1 MALTR
6 PLRLKAEIAKLKPEG
21 SSSVLPIAQVWVDS
35 GVFHLDQKYDYLVP
49 DNLSGIIS
57 TGVRVQ
63 IPFHGRE
70 VEGLV
75 LARVSSSESPVLKS
89 ISKAISPHSVA
100 TSESIELISAV
111 ADRWAAHPFDVIRS
125 AIPPRVASVDKE
137 SWTDA
142 PLPKLKTKPT
152 RSYIHIPPVVN
163 LFDFLQSTIGRN
175 AGKGSTL
182 VIVPDNRS
190 VQRLVALIPE
200 AVVLDS
206 ALERSERYR
215 NFLSCRYGRGL
226 IVVGTRSAIF
236 APITDLESII
246 VLDEGSEQHYEV
258 RSPGW
263 NVRDVAILR
272 AMKSSLNLTFVGYSP
287 SSEVARL
294 IESKWIHFSSVKS
307 RVEVSAFPQ
316 SHGEL
321 IPSRLMGEI
330 RKAMNSGPVLFLA
343 PRKGYSQSVVC
354 AKCRNSALCECGGK
368 LLKRGSETS
377 LECTICAKAYSNWRC
392 AWCKSST
399 PYLLGRGSERFAY
412 EIGAAFPGVK
422 VVQSTSELMIDS
434 FTEDRGLVISTP
446 GAIPSTNNGFAL
458 VVILEAERFFMQADI
473 RAHERTRELFFSTS
487 ALASQKGKVAF
498 VMSTDNPIIGAVSAW
513 KPSLISQRELRERLE
528 VNLPPF
534 TRAVTMDIAASESQS
549 LLRGLK
555 KSQEDSRLPESTQF
569 LGPSQLKGDVDRIV
583 ALTPLADGEALISLL
598 HEFQRRR
605 SSSKKALASIR
616 IDPYSLSR

>member
-21 SSSVLPIAQVWVDS
+21 SSSDLPIARVWVDS
-35 GVFHLDQKYDYLVP
+35 GVFHLDQSYDYLIP
-49 DNLSGIIS
+49 DNLSAVIS

-63 IPFHGRE
+63 VPFHGRE

-75 LARVSSSESPVLKS
+75 LTRESTSDSPVLKS
-89 ISKAISPHSVA
+89 ISKAISLHSVA
-100 TSESIELISAV
+100 TLESIELISAV
-111 ADRWAAHPFDVIRS
+111 AARWAAHPFDVIRS

-137 SWTDA
+137 NWVEA
-142 PLPKLKTKPT
+142 ALPQLKTKPT
-152 RSYIHIPPVVN
+152 RTYIHIPPAVN
-163 LFDFLQSTIGRN
+163 RFNFLLSTIDRYS
-175 AGKGSTL
+175 GKGSTL

-206 ALERSERYR
+206 ALDRSERYR
-215 NFLSCRYGRGL
+215 NFLLCRYGRGQ

-246 VLDEGSEQHYEV
+246 VMDEGSEQHYEV

-272 AMKSSLNLTFVGYSP
+272 AMKSELNLTFVGYSP

-294 IESKWIHFSSVKS
+294 IENKWIDFSSSKS
-307 RVEVSAFPQ
+307 RIDVSAYPQ

-354 AKCRNSALCECGGK
+354 SKCKNSALCECGGK

-377 LECTICAKAYSNWRC
+377 LECTICGKAHSEWRC
-392 AWCKSST
+392 AWCKGST

-422 VVQSTSELMIDS
+422 VVQSSSELMIDS
-434 FTEDRGLVISTP
+434 FDDERGLVIATP
-446 GAIPSTNNGFAL
+446 GAIPITKNGYAL
-458 VVILEAERFFMQADI
+458 VIILEADRFFMQADI

-498 VMSTDNPIIGAVSAW
+498 VMSADSPIIGAVSAW

-534 TRAVTMDIAASESQS
+534 TRAVTMDIAATESQS

-555 KSQEDSRLPESTQF
+555 KAQDDSRLPESTQF
-569 LGPSQLKGDVDRIV
+569 LGPSQLKGDIDRIV
-583 ALTPLADGEALISLL
+583 VLVPLIDGEALISLL

-605 SSSKKALASIR
+605 SSSKKSLASIR

>member
-21 SSSVLPIAQVWVDS
+21 SSSALPIARVWVDS
-35 GVFHLDQKYDYLVP
+35 GVFHLDQKYDYLIP
-49 DNLSGIIS
+49 DNLSDIIS

-63 IPFHGRE
+63 VPFHGRE
-70 VEGLV
+70 VEGLI
-75 LARVSSSESPVLKS
+75 LTRESTSDSPVLKS
-89 ISKAISPHSVA
+89 ISKVISLQSVA
-100 TSESIELISAV
+100 TAETIELIAAV
-111 ADRWAAHPFDVIRS
+111 ASRWAAHPFDVMRS

-137 SWTDA
+137 LWTDA
-142 PLPKLKTKPT
+142 PIS
-152 RSYIHIPPVVN
+152 RSRSKSKRTYFHIPPAVN
-163 LFDFLQSTIGRN
+163 RYEFMKSTIEK
-175 AGKGSTL
+175 ATEKGSTL
-182 VIVPDNRS
+182 VVVPDHRA
-190 VQRLVALIPE
+190 VQRLASLIPN
-200 AVVLDS
+200 AIVLDS

-215 NFLSCRYGRGL
+215 NFLKCRYQRNL
-226 IVVGTRSAIF
+226 VVIGTRSAIF
-236 APITDLESII
+236 APIADLESII
-246 VLDEGSEQHYEV
+246 VFDEGSEQHYEV

-272 AMKSSLNLTFVGYSP
+272 ALKSDLNLSFIGYSP

-294 IESKWIHFSSVKS
+294 IENKWMDFSTTKS
-307 RVEVSAFPQ
+307 RVDVSAFPQ

-330 RKAMNSGPVLFLA
+330 RKAMNVGPVLFLA
-343 PRKGYSQSVVC
+343 PRKGYSQSIVC
-354 AKCRNSALCECGGK
+354 SKCRNAALCDCGGK
-368 LLKRGSETS
+368 LVKRTSSTS
-377 LECTICAKAYSNWRC
+377 LECIICAKEHADWRC
-392 AWCKSST
+392 TWCQGST

-412 EIGAAFPGVK
+412 EIGAAFPGSK
-422 VVQSTSELMIDS
+422 VIQSTSEMMIENFD
-434 FTEDRGLVISTP
+434 EERGLVIATP
-446 GAIPSTNNGFAL
+446 GAVPYTLYGYAL

-487 ALASQKGKVAF
+487 AFVSTNGKVAF
-498 VMSTDNPIIGAVSAW
+498 VISADSPIIGAVSAW

-534 TRAVTMDIAASESQS
+534 TRAVTMDIADSESQS

-555 KSQEDSRLPESTQF
+555 KSQEDARLPESTRF
-569 LGPSQLKGDVDRIV
+569 LGPSPLKGGVDRLV
-583 ALTPLADGEALISLL
+583 ALTPLADGEELISLL

-605 SSSKKALASIR
+605 SSSKKTLASLR